1 MSWFPSTIKI
11 EIVNKDYGQLDLLA
25 SLGVKTYTFASF
37 FDEVISTHPQTIGTF
52 IKDFEKNKDFHA
64 FIASRVSSIAPDKLS
79 ELSKFPVFII
89 GSDSQEDANGADTNV
104 LPAKCSSSLSN
115 HKILSSTVT
124 DLFKKNLVKVS
135 DLNIIHPDYQPDDNF
150 DSYWSKFGNVRFESS
165 HFVEWLLAHKQTFS
179 TTLSKSNE
187 NIEFW
192 RWAKANIS
200 DNERIGE
207 LNFLP
212 VIVLPLPS
220 ESSNTDIVNA
230 AQDTFKTL
238 TSTIYASNRYMVN
251 EDIESFVKLNDK
263 KALFVSDKYLTDQ
276 ETPETIAAW
285 MEFWKK
291 VGVKNDYL
299 SIIVKTIIPKL
310 PSIENDNLPNLF
322 AQYEADLRKQ
332 DTNLPSTLSQMLVK
346 TADGIYRK
354 LSSTVYINTN
364 TTEPF
369 PYIAIPNSIS
379 FVGKEHNVSALMLQ
393 IATAANATIVNTT
406 LDWRKAKLKRYA
418 EMQTKK
424 EQVANSLSNA
434 STAVTE
440 EEKASV
446 ASFDSIH
453 FALLKDLASI
463 KANKNDSIT
472 DLETSF
478 SSLKL
483 YSDAGVLT
491 LPKTFN
497 CRLCVQTALRLSA
510 VWYYERNYIYI

>member
-64 FIASRVSSIAPDKLS
+64 FIASRVSGIAPDKLS

-124 DLFKKNLVKVS
+124 DLFKNNLVKVS
-135 DLNIIHPDYQPDDNF
+135 DLNIIHPDYHPDDNF

-165 HFVEWLLAHKQTFS
+165 HFVEWLFRHKQTFS
-179 TTLSKSNE
+179 TTISKTDE

-192 RWAKANIS
+192 RWAKANIA
-200 DNERIGE
+200 DNERLSE

-220 ESSNTDIVNA
+220 ESSNTDTANTT
-230 AQDTFKTL
+230 QDTFKAL
-238 TSTIYASNRYMVN
+238 TNTIYASNHYMAN

-299 SIIVKTIIPKL
+299 SIIVKTTIYQTSLLNTKL
-310 PSIENDNLPNLF
+310 NSESSI
-322 AQYEADLRKQ
+322 R
-332 DTNLPSTLSQMLVK
+332 
-346 TADGIYRK
+346 IC
-354 LSSTVYINTN
+354 
-364 TTEPF
+364 
-369 PYIAIPNSIS
+369 
-379 FVGKEHNVSALMLQ
+379 H
-393 IATAANATIVNTT
+393 
-406 LDWRKAKLKRYA
+406 
-418 EMQTKK
+418 
-424 EQVANSLSNA
+424 
-434 STAVTE
+434 
-440 EEKASV
+440 
-446 ASFDSIH
+446 
-453 FALLKDLASI
+453 
-463 KANKNDSIT
+463 
-472 DLETSF
+472 
-478 SSLKL
+478 
-483 YSDAGVLT
+483 
-491 LPKTFN
+491 
-497 CRLCVQTALRLSA
+497 
-510 VWYYERNYIYI
+510 